1 MDKVNMFNIN
11 FDNITFADLM
21 EFILDAKKN
30 KKQTYIL
37 TCNVDH
43 VVQTTKDREFAEI
56 YSNADLVVAD
66 GVPIMWA
73 SKLIKR
79 PLKQKISGSDILPVL
94 GKEFEKNEVSLFFL
108 GAAEGIAFKA
118 AENLRKKYQNIK
130 IVGCYS
136 PTYGFENNE
145 EENEKI
151 LDKIKSAK
159 PDVLMVGVG
168 APKQEKW
175 IYKYYKQYDVPVS
188 IGVGAT
194 FDFISG
200 NVVRA
205 PAILQTLGLEWFWR
219 FLQEPKRLFHRYFI
233 EDSKFIVLIIKELL
247 KNKKAI
253 NFQKNEE
260 EKRNV

>member
-1 MDKVNMFNIN
+1 MNKIKMFNIN
-11 FDNITFADLM
+11 FDNITFHDLL

-30 KKQTYIL
+30 KKKTYIL

-43 VVQTTKDREFAEI
+43 VVQTTKDKEFAEI

-66 GVPIMWA
+66 GVPIIWA
-73 SKLIKR
+73 SKLLKK

-94 GKEFEKNEVSLFFL
+94 GKEFEKHEITLFFL
-108 GAAEGIAFKA
+108 GAAEGVAQKA
-118 AENLRKKYQNIK
+118 AGNLKIQFPNIK

-136 PTYGFENNE
+136 PPYGFEKNE
-145 EENEKI
+145 EENKKI
-151 LDKIKSAK
+151 LEMIKSAK

-194 FDFISG
+194 FDFIAG
-200 NVVRA
+200 KVKRA
-205 PAILQTLGLEWFWR
+205 PVFMQKIGLEWFWR
-219 FLQEPKRLFHRYFI
+219 FLQEPRRLFKRYFI
-233 EDSKFIVLIIKELL
+233 QDSIYLILFIKEFISSYF
-247 KNKKAI
+247 KGDK
-253 NFQKNEE
+253 
-260 EKRNV
+260 